1 MIVSY
6 IIAQALLDAS
16 VKVINYVPGYG
27 GSAIYRALQKLTG
40 EAGFVSFHEEVSFAV
55 AHGAAVTGTRSACL
69 FKTHGIM
76 KAGNAVSDSLLCG
89 VNAGLVAIISEDH
102 GGTHSDSIIEAKPF
116 LDGIGMP
123 NFITHPDTVYEDVH
137 RAFHM
142 SEEAGLPYALIL
154 DAADATKE
162 ASFTPYKSACSALY
176 ERNPARHALLP
187 LFNPYQY
194 QVYKAKMR
202 GDDWHAIPVPV
213 TPVIPRDAA
222 PNWKAAI
229 EGYVPLF
236 EVFRKYR
243 GTVVTGDTGIS
254 SQFCADPWQ
263 CVDIVSYM
271 GGSIPLA
278 MGAYLSGNRNVW
290 AVTGDFSFISAGATG
305 LLEAVLRKIPLKV
318 MIISNG
324 IAATTGGQR
333 IPEGTLEFVLSPW
346 REYLRF
352 APISDKGKMEEVI
365 REASLSETL
374 KIVVINF

>member
-1 MIVSY
+1 MVVSD

-16 VKVINYVPGYG
+16 VKIINYVPGYG
-27 GSAIYRALQKLTG
+27 GSAIYRALKKLSG
-40 EAGFVSFHEEVSFAV
+40 EAGFVSFHEEVAYAV

-89 VNAGLVAIISEDH
+89 VNAGLVAIICEDH
-102 GGTHSDSIIEAKPF
+102 GGTHSDSIIEAKPY

-123 NFITHPDTVYEDVH
+123 NFITHPGTVYEDVH
-137 RAFHM
+137 RAFQL
-142 SEEAGLPYALIL
+142 SEEAGLPFALVL
-154 DAADATKE
+154 DAAVTTE
-162 ASFTPYKSACSALY
+162 ESSFAPYKSDSGAVY

-194 QVYKAKMR
+194 EVYKAKMR
-202 GDDWHAIPVPV
+202 GDDWKRIAVPA

-263 CVDIVSYM
+263 CIDIVSYM

-278 MGAYLSGNRNVW
+278 MGAYLSGIRNVW
-290 AVTGDFSFISAGATG
+290 AVTGDFSFISAGPMA
-305 LLEAVLRKIPLKV
+305 LLEAAQRKIPLKV
-318 MIISNG
+318 MIIDNG
-324 IAATTGGQR
+324 IAATTGGQK

-346 REYLRF
+346 KEHLLF
-352 APISDKGKMEEVI
+352 APITDPDRMEEVI
-365 REASLSETL
+365 REAARSETL
-374 KIVVINF
+374 KIVVINC